1 MAGRLRMS
9 VGRQGPRSLRQS
21 LASITLGFESIV
33 MFLAALVTFGLK
45 AADPWLALGGGAA
58 LCLALV
64 ASIGLLRTRYGYVIG
79 WVLQFVIVAS
89 GVLVPIMF
97 LIGAAFVALWTYC
110 MVTGARLDAEAARH
124 AAATEAATEEPTT
137 EGDH

>member
-1 MAGRLRMS
+1 MAGRLRTGAARS
-9 VGRQGPRSLRQS
+9 GPRSVRQS

-45 AADPWLALGGGAA
+45 ATSPLIALGGGAVV
-58 LCLALV
+58 CLALV
-64 ASIGLLRTRYGYVIG
+64 AAVGLLRSRYGYVFG
-79 WVLQFVIVAS
+79 WVLQFVIVAT
-89 GVLVPIMF
+89 GVFVPIMF

-110 MVTGARLDAEAARH
+110 MVTGARLDAETARH
-124 AAATEAATEEPTT
+124 LAANTEQPPT

>member
-1 MAGRLRMS
+1 MARGVRPRTRS
-9 VGRQGPRSLRQS
+9 VRQS

-45 AADPWLALGGGAA
+45 ATTPLIALGGGAA
-58 LCLALV
+58 VCLALV
-64 ASIGLLRTRYGYVIG
+64 ASVAALRTRYGYVFG
-79 WVLQFVIVAS
+79 WVLQFVIVAT
-89 GVLVPIMF
+89 GVFVPIMF

-124 AAATEAATEEPTT
+124 AAATEEPRTDSSRT